1 MYQSGVCYNAK
12 ASILDTLIHLEYSN
26 LLTFLNVS
34 RIFIW
39 QTWQTCIVQS
49 SQDAGE
55 LKDLTSLLQSD
66 VYFYCKSFSKFI
78 ENECHINVNFK
89 LWWQYI
95 KMVSI
100 GNWHLHIAS
109 FTMMIP
115 YFFHYDHQNYA
126 CWGIVYIAEMSEN
139 LWLSF
144 LKLNLTRLNQIM
156 HKSG

>member
-66 VYFYCKSFSKFI
+66 VYCRKRMQHKCKFKF
-78 ENECHINVNFK
+78 
-89 LWWQYI
+89 WWQYI